1 MKKINR
7 FNKHVMAVNMDTKTC
22 EEIVEPFTNQDRK
35 RIRWTSVILIVVLIV
50 TWLIFI
56 LSCVELVDIMTKT
69 LPSPPKTWTEPKYS
83 NSLLLVTACSLMLG
97 FIFSFF
103 YLVTSFSY
111 IWSLTRLDPKE
122 KIVRLAPKQDM
133 KDESE
138 KKE

>member
-1 MKKINR
+1 MI
-7 FNKHVMAVNMDTKTC
+7 
-22 EEIVEPFTNQDRK
+22 
-35 RIRWTSVILIVVLIV
+35 
-50 TWLIFI
+50 
-56 LSCVELVDIMTKT
+56 KT
-69 LPSPPKTWTEPKYS
+69 LPSLPKNWTEPKYS

-97 FIFSFF
+97 FTFSFF

-133 KDESE
+133 KDEGE